1 MSGFIKGEMQRRVQ
15 DGFSILLPV
24 ADAVRIFGVKLKH
37 SRITLVPQANIRLR
51 LILNLLENPNKGT
64 PSVKKTTDREVTL
77 ELMQFG

>member
-24 ADAVRIFGVKLKH
+24 ADVVRIFGVKLKH
-37 SRITLVPQANIRLR
+37 SRIASVPQANLRLR

-64 PSVKKTTDREVTL
+64 PSVNKTTDREVTL